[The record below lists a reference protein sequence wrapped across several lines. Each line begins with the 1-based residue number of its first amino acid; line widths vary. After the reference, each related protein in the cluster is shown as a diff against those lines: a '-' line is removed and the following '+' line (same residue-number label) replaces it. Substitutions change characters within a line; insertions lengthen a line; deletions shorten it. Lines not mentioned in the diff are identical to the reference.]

1 MLIRIASLLAL
12 VSIFSV
18 GATEA
23 ALIDSF
29 DTGTQ
34 SLFVSGAQLQASQQL
49 NVGTG
54 TAIGG
59 YRDIS
64 LKWTS
69 GFLDFASVSISGPQG
84 LFVFTQ
90 LNSAPA
96 STGEASITWDGSD
109 TPNLLSYL
117 LKANLTENSDDKF
130 IIDVNTV
137 AGSGMDILMTV
148 YSDSARASRKTIS
161 LPGGYSGALP
171 MLYSD
176 FLPIGTGGAAD
187 FSSVGAIVLT
197 CDGSAHEGASIVLN
211 SVETAHEVVPEPSTL
226 VMLAFGAMALVGMG
240 RRWRRD

>member
-1 MLIRIASLLAL
+1 MLFRIASLLTL
-12 VSIFSV
+12 ISIFSIGV
-18 GATEA
+18 ADA
-23 ALIDSF
+23 AIIDSF

-34 SLFVSGAQLQASQQL
+34 SLFVSGAQMSASQQL

-64 LKWTS
+64 LEWTS

-96 STGEASITWDGSD
+96 STGKATITWDGAD

-117 LKANLTENSDDKF
+117 LGADLMSNSDDKF
-130 IIDVNTV
+130 LLDINTV

-148 YSDSARASRKTIS
+148 YSDSARVSEKMIS
-161 LPGGYSGALP
+161 LSGGFSGGLP
-171 MLYSD
+171 VLYSD
-176 FLPIGTGGAAD
+176 FSPVGTGGAAD
-187 FSSVGAIVLT
+187 FFSVGAIVLT
-197 CDGSAHEGASIVLN
+197 CDGTAHPGATIVLN
-211 SVETAHEVVPEPSTL
+211 SVGTTHEAVPEPSAL
-226 VMLAFGAMALVGMG
+226 VMLAFGALAFIGMG
-240 RRWRRD
+240 RHWKRV